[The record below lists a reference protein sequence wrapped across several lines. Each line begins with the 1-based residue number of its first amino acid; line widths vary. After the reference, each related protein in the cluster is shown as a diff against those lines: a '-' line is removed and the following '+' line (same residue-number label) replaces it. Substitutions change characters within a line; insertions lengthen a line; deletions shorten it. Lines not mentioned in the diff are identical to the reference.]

1 MAEFASKGVAGAG
14 LGLGIAGTA
23 LGVANGGFN
32 NLLGG
37 LTGNNNCNN
46 CNKCGYG
53 NSGNVLSAI
62 AMNNFSNMFS
72 SIMHDCTPRC
82 NETIGATRYDL
93 GVMNQLAEKDAIIA
107 RLQGSQE
114 TDKKILELYQYVNSR
129 DKATGEA
136 IAQIA
141 AAQAVTNQKLVDDMR
156 FVEADLNNKISAER
170 KERCCADNSIV
181 TYANATFYAK
191 LVAGVTPTTATTPQE
206 IYNPLPNCGGCC
218 GGCNN

>member
-1 MAEFASKGVAGAG
+1 MADFASKG
-14 LGLGIAGTA
+14 LGGTALGFGIAGTA
-23 LGVANGGFN
+23 MSALNGGLQ

-37 LTGNNNCNN
+37 VLGGNNQNAVNALAELGLAASLLGGN
-46 CNKCGYG
+46 AKCCGG
-53 NSGNVLSAI
+53 
-62 AMNNFSNMFS
+62 
-72 SIMHDCTPRC
+72 C

-141 AAQAVTNQKLVDDMR
+141 AAQAVTNQKLADDMR

-191 LVAGVTPTTATTPQE
+191 LVAGVTPTTETTPQE
-206 IYNPLPNCGGCC
+206 IYNPLPRCGGCC